1 MSDLRDIE
9 SVLEN
14 QLVMVSTIPSDE
26 DQSASSGGH
35 GQPKSKTPMVKSGT
49 GSKPRN
55 VPDALKNPTNQT
67 EMLKARIRVFWLL
80 RFLVMFLTKYN
91 SDLNRMIKTNPM
103 LSEQREVESWEEGQ

>member
-1 MSDLRDIE
+1 MSDLSDIE

-26 DQSASSGGH
+26 DPSASS
-35 GQPKSKTPMVKSGT
+35 GQPKSKTPMLKQQ
-49 GSKPRN
+49 SKPRN

-103 LSEQREVESWEEGQ
+103 LSEQR